1 MLNTAAQERLEKL
14 QSNLCRWA
22 LLSTML
28 ISPKCCSIFLFFF
41 KLYLFYN
48 DYETSYTT
56 YINHACWHRCLRSD
70 DLCAGGNRNARRK
83 PTCDHMA
90 IAHANAGYRT
100 WVASVRG
107 ECGYTVLVYVVYVHW
122 LCVRFITWIQIYR
135 CILTNTLLN
144 LTYEMRPIQQDTYV

>member
-28 ISPKCCSIFLFFF
+28 ISPKCCFIFLFFF

-70 DLCAGGNRNARRK
+70 GLLVGGNRSARRK
-83 PTCDHMA
+83 PTCLTWGRRTK
-90 IAHANAGYRT
+90 AHRT
-100 WVASVRG
+100 KPLTLIFKEDKSPHI
-107 ECGYTVLVYVVYVHW
+107 Y
-122 LCVRFITWIQIYR
+122 FIRRIKAHTQI
-135 CILTNTLLN
+135 LQGGQKPTK
-144 LTYEMRPIQQDTYV
+144 